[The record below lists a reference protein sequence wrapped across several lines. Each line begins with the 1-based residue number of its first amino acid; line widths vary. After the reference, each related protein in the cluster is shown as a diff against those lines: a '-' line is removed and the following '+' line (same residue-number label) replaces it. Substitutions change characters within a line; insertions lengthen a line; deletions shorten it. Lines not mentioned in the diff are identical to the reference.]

1 MTLNVITYIVQ
12 IKPNVI
18 TFMKGAEGMKYANLS
33 SEMER
38 RGVTISAMS
47 RELKMRRGTISD
59 KLHGKFRLHY
69 DEAVKIKRIFFSDC
83 DIEQLF
89 STDENNKGGV

>member
-1 MTLNVITYIVQ
+1 MYT
-12 IKPNVI
+12 
-18 TFMKGAEGMKYANLS
+18 NLS

-47 RELKMRRGTISD
+47 RELKMRRGTVSD

-69 DEAVKIKRIFFSDC
+69 DEALKIKRIFFSDC
-83 DIEQLF
+83 DMERLF
-89 STDENNKGGV
+89 STNLELEGDETCELPNH